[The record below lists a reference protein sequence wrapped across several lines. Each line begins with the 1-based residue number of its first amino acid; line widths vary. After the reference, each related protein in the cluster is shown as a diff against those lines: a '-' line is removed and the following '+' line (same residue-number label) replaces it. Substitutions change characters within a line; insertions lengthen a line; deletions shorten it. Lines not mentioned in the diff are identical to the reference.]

1 MYAKV
6 IIDSNSR
13 FLDRSFTY
21 HIPEKFNNVID
32 KGMRVIVPFGRGNK
46 STIAF
51 IYDLIY
57 ENDGDFET
65 KDIIDLY
72 DYKKIVSDE
81 LIDLAFFMKDRYISP
96 IQNAIRQILPPGNIK
111 ELNEYYYSTVV
122 EDDLTKF
129 LKTKKTIGQIK
140 NKFGNVTDLLLNHIK
155 NEKVRVDYK
164 IKTAESIKYR
174 EILNLNTTNLGKIRK
189 NAKKQIEIVNYLE
202 DKKDVDLKQTL
213 IDTKSSR
220 SSLDSLVDKGLVSIE
235 KIEVKRKIIKENNVY
250 KKISLNTEQKNAFNE
265 VMNNESASYLL
276 KGVTGSGKTEVFLQ
290 LVEENL
296 KKGKEAIILVPEI
309 SLTPQTI
316 ERFTGRFG
324 NNIAIIHSGLSLSER
339 FDQWR
344 MIDQGEVKI
353 VIGARSAIFAPFKNL
368 GIIIIDE
375 EHDQSYISS
384 MDPKYH
390 TKEVAEFRRNK
401 HDCTLVLAS
410 ATPSLASMKDAQEGK
425 YQLLE
430 LKHRVNKSEPSIEL
444 VDMREELKA
453 SNYSMISRSLYEQ
466 IEANLS
472 RGEQTILFLN
482 KIGHNSY
489 TFCRQCGYVIKC
501 DACDVSMTYHKHI
514 NKLVCHYCGRTKNQ
528 PKICPNCGSKKI
540 KEFGAG
546 TEKLEEEV
554 RRLFPKAK
562 ILRMDSQTTSS
573 KDSYDKMYAIMKNNQ
588 ADILIGTQM
597 IAKGLDFKNVTLVGI
612 VSADMSLN
620 FDDYSADETTYQLL
634 TQVSGRAGR
643 DKKLGRVV
651 MQTYRP
657 DNFVIQAAYKS
668 DYKGFMEKEMKIRQA
683 FEYPPYTNLIS
694 IRIIGKSRVSA
705 MDISKDFASKLQ
717 RDLKDFVSI
726 RIIGP
731 NPCKIERINN
741 KYRYNILVKVSD
753 DLLNKA
759 IKTIEINRDVFINKY
774 KEISIIPALNPNNL
788 N

>member
-21 HIPEKFNNVID
+21 HIPEKFNNKID
-32 KGMRVIVPFGRGNK
+32 KGMRVIVPFGKGNK

-51 IYDLIY
+51 IYEIISNID
-57 ENDGDFET
+57 NDFEV

-81 LIDLAFFMKDRYISP
+81 LIDLAFFMNKRYISP
-96 IQNAIRQILPPGNIK
+96 IQSAIRQILPPGNIK
-111 ELNEYYYSTVV
+111 ELKGYYYSTVV
-122 EDDLTKF
+122 EDDLTYF
-129 LKTKKTIGQIK
+129 LKEKKSIDQIK
-140 NKFGNVTDLLLNHIK
+140 DKFGNITDSILEYIK
-155 NEKVRVDYK
+155 LGKIKVAYE
-164 IKTAESIKYR
+164 IKTAESIKYK
-174 EILNLNTTNLGKIRK
+174 EVLNLNEEKSKTIRK
-189 NAKKQIEIVNYLE
+189 NAKKQIDIVNFLKG
-202 DKKDVDLKQTL
+202 KKDVDLSLTLSQTN
-213 IDTKSSR
+213 SSR
-220 SSLDSLVDKGLVSIE
+220 SSLNSLIDKRIVDLE
-235 KIEVKRKIIKENNVY
+235 KIEIKRKVFKRKNNY
-250 KKISLNTEQKNAFNE
+250 KKISLNQEQKNAFEAVLSDKSN
-265 VMNNESASYLL
+265 SYLL

-296 KKGKEAIILVPEI
+296 KEGKEAIILVPEI

-324 NNIAIIHSGLSLSER
+324 EKIAVIHSGLSLSER

-344 MIDQGEVKI
+344 LIDQGEVKI

-375 EHDQSYISS
+375 EHDQSYFSS
-384 MDPKYH
+384 KDPKYH
-390 TKEVAEFRRNK
+390 TKEVAEFRRLKN
-401 HDCTLVLAS
+401 DCTLLLAS
-410 ATPSLASMKDAQEGK
+410 ATPSISTMKETIDGK
-425 YQLLE
+425 YKLLE
-430 LKHRVNKSEPSIEL
+430 LKNRVNKTKPQIEL

-453 SNYSMISRSLYEQ
+453 SNYSMISRRLYSE
-466 IEANLS
+466 ISKNLS
-472 RGEQTILFLN
+472 NKEQTILFLN
-482 KIGHNSY
+482 KIGHNSF

-528 PKICPNCGSKKI
+528 PTICPNCGSKKI

-546 TEKLEEEV
+546 TEKLEEEI

-562 ILRMDSQTTSS
+562 VLRMDSQTANK
-573 KDSYDKMYAIMKNNQ
+573 KDSYEKMYAIMKNNQ
-588 ADILIGTQM
+588 VDILIGTQM

-612 VSADMSLN
+612 VSADLSLN
-620 FDDYSADETTYQLL
+620 FDDYSADESTYQLL

-643 DKKLGRVV
+643 DKKIGRVI

-657 DNFVIQAAYKS
+657 DNFVIQAAYKG
-668 DYKGFMEKEMKIRQA
+668 DYNAFINKEMEVRKA

-694 IRIIGKSRVSA
+694 IKIIAKSRIDA
-705 MDISKDFASKLQ
+705 MDISKIFANKLRDDFINLEN
-717 RDLKDFVSI
+717 V

-731 NPCKIERINN
+731 NPCKIERVNN
-741 KYRYNILVKVSD
+741 KYRYNILVKAED
-753 DLLNKA
+753 EILNEV
-759 IKTIEINRDVFINKY
+759 IKIIEIDKNLFIKKY
-774 KEISIIPALNPNNL
+774 KDVSFIPALNPNNI

>member
-6 IIDSNSR
+6 IIISNSR

-21 HIPEKFNNVID
+21 HIPEKFNRIVE

-46 STIAF
+46 SIIAF

-57 ENDGDFET
+57 EQNFDFEI

-81 LIDLAFFMKDRYISP
+81 LIDLAFFMKNRYMSS
-96 IQNAIRQILPPGNIK
+96 IQNAVKQILPPGNIK
-111 ELNEYYYSTVV
+111 ELKAYYTSTVD
-122 EDDLTKF
+122 EDTLTNF
-129 LKTKKTIGQIK
+129 LKEKKTIDQIK
-140 NKFGNVTDLLLNHIK
+140 NKFGNITDKLLAYIK
-155 NEKVRVDYK
+155 YGKVKVVYE
-164 IKTAESIKYR
+164 IKTTESIKYR
-174 EILNLNTTNLGKIRK
+174 EILNLNENNLNKLRK
-189 NAKKQIEIVNYLE
+189 NAKKQIAIVEYLRN
-202 DKKDVDLKQTL
+202 KKNVDLKQTL
-213 IDTKSSR
+213 IDTNSYR
-220 SSLDSLVDKGLVSIE
+220 SSLNSLVNKGIVDLE
-235 KIEVKRKIIKENNVY
+235 KVEVKRSVLEKENNY
-250 KKISLNTEQKNAFNE
+250 KKIKLNKEQEIAFNK
-265 VMNNESASYLL
+265 VMENKSDSYLL

-324 NNIAIIHSGLSLSER
+324 NKIAIIHSGLSLSER

-344 MIDQGEVKI
+344 MIDQQEVKI

-375 EHDQSYISS
+375 EHDQSYFSS

-390 TKEVAEFRRNK
+390 TREVAEFRRK
-401 HDCTLVLAS
+401 QHDCTLILAS
-410 ATPSLASMKDAQEGK
+410 ATPSILSMTNAQNGRYK
-425 YQLLE
+425 LLE
-430 LKHRVNKSEPSIEL
+430 LRHRVNNTKPNVEL
-444 VDMREELKA
+444 IDMREELKA
-453 SNYSMISRSLYEQ
+453 SNYSMISRRLFSE
-466 IEANLS
+466 INANLE
-472 RGEQTILFLN
+472 RDEQTILFLN

-528 PKICPNCGSKKI
+528 PRICPNCGSKKI

-554 RRLFPKAK
+554 KKLFPNARV
-562 ILRMDSQTTSS
+562 LRMDSQTANK
-573 KDSYDKMYAIMKNNQ
+573 KDSYEKMYSYMKSNKT
-588 ADILIGTQM
+588 DILIGTQM

-620 FDDYSADETTYQLL
+620 FDEYSADESTYQLL

-643 DKKLGRVV
+643 DKKKGRVI

-668 DYKGFMEKEMKIRQA
+668 DYEGFIEKEISIRET
-683 FEYPPYTNLIS
+683 FEYPPFINLITVRV
-694 IRIIGKSRVSA
+694 IADSRFKA
-705 MDISKDFASKLQ
+705 INISKEFTSKL
-717 RDLKDFVSI
+717 RKDLKKYLEVKI
-726 RIIGP
+726 VGP
-731 NPCKIERINN
+731 NPSKIERINN
-741 KYRYNILVKVSD
+741 KYRYNILVKTDNNLLEEVIHVIQTNK
-753 DLLNKA
+753 DL
-759 IKTIEINRDVFINKY
+759 FINKY
-774 KEISIIPALNPNNL
+774 NDVSFIPALNPNNI

>member
-21 HIPEKFNNVID
+21 HIPDKFNKIID

-46 STIAF
+46 ATIAF
-51 IYDLIY
+51 IYDLISDH
-57 ENDGDFET
+57 ELDFEL
-65 KDIIDLY
+65 KDIIDIY

-81 LIDLAFFMKDRYISP
+81 LIDLAFFMNQRYLSSM
-96 IQNAIRQILPPGNIK
+96 QNAIRQILPPGNIK
-111 ELNEYYYSTVV
+111 ELKGYYYSTVV
-122 EDDLTKF
+122 EDDLTEF
-129 LKTKKTIGQIK
+129 LKNKKTSDQIK
-140 NKFGNVTDLLLNHIK
+140 SKFGNVSDTLLDYISLG
-155 NEKVRVDYK
+155 KVKVDYK
-164 IKTAESIKYR
+164 IKTTESIKYK
-174 EILNLNTTNLGKIRK
+174 EIINLNKDKLGKIRK
-189 NAKKQIEIVNYLE
+189 NAIKQKELAYYLM
-202 DKKDVDLKQTL
+202 DKKDVDLKKAL
-213 IDTKSSR
+213 SDTKSNR
-220 SSLDSLVDKGLVSIE
+220 KSLDSLVDKGVVDLK
-235 KIEVKRKIIKENNVY
+235 KIEVKRKVINKENSY
-250 KKISLNTEQKNAFNE
+250 KKIKLNQEQENAYKK
-265 VMNNESASYLL
+265 VMENRDNSYLL

-290 LVEENL
+290 LVEEVLNE
-296 KKGKEAIILVPEI
+296 GKEAIILVPEI

-324 NNIAIIHSGLSLSER
+324 NKIAIIHSGLSLSER

-375 EHDQSYISS
+375 EHDQSYFSS

-390 TKEVAEFRRNK
+390 TAEVAEFRRKK
-401 HDCTLVLAS
+401 HKCTLLLAS
-410 ATPSLASMKDAQEGK
+410 ATPSVSSMKKVKDGDYE
-425 YQLLE
+425 LLE
-430 LKHRVNKSEPSIEL
+430 LKHRVNRSSPNIEL

-453 SNYSMISRSLYEQ
+453 SNYSMISRSLHQ
-466 IEANLS
+466 AIENNLS
-472 RGEQTILFLN
+472 KNEQTILFLN

-501 DACDVSMTYHKHI
+501 DACDVAMTYHKHI

-554 RRLFPKAK
+554 KRLFPKAS
-562 ILRMDSQTTSS
+562 ILRMDSQTANK
-573 KDSYDKMYAIMKNNQ
+573 KDSYDRMYSIMKNNQ
-588 ADILIGTQM
+588 VDILIGTQM

-620 FDDYSADETTYQLL
+620 FDDYSAEETTFQLL
-634 TQVSGRAGR
+634 TQVAGRAGR
-643 DKKLGRVV
+643 DKKPGKVI

-657 DNFVIQAAYKS
+657 DNFVIQSAYRS
-668 DYKGFMEKEMKIRQA
+668 DYDGFLSKEIDIRKTY
-683 FEYPPYTNLIS
+683 EYPPYINMIS
-694 IRIIGKSRVSA
+694 IRIVAQTRIEA
-705 MDISKDFASKLQ
+705 IDISKEFAEKI
-717 RDLKDFVSI
+717 RNDLKDI
-726 RIIGP
+726 IDIKIIGP

-741 KYRYNILVKVSD
+741 KYRYNILVKAEDKYLEDVMQ
-753 DLLNKA
+753 L
-759 IKTIEINRDVFINKY
+759 IEINIDLFINKY
-774 KEISIIPALNPNNL
+774 KNTSFIPALNPNNL